1 MLNSGVVLGQK
12 RINDN
17 FVLLFCFPVCGRKRE
32 SELSWSSFTLQSMKK
47 GIFAFLLIFLSGI
60 VSVFAQVEN
69 PASWSFSR
77 KSLGNNEYELV
88 FKARIEPGWHIYSMY
103 TPEGGPMA
111 TTLTLENAGNGVSLL
126 GDAVEN
132 EPLKEFDEDFGVEV
146 WSFENEYVIT
156 QKVKVADT
164 VTAALNGSIEYR
176 VCSDGKCA
184 VFDED
189 FVIGISEPAARETVQ
204 SAATDKTAEDESLWL
219 FFWGAFVAGL
229 AAVVMPC
236 VFPMIPMTV
245 SFFMH
250 GDVNKA
256 RAKAKAVFFSLSII
270 AIYTALGLFVSVL
283 LGPDF
288 INWLSTNWLPNI
300 FFFVVFMIFAAS
312 FFGAFEIVLPSWIVN
327 KSDAQAD
334 KGGYA
339 GAFFMAFTL
348 VLVSFSCTAPIV
360 GTVLVE
366 AARGSVLRPIVGML
380 GFSIAVALPFGFFAF
395 FPSRLGNLP
404 KSGGW
409 LNSVKVVLGFIE
421 VALGFKFLMVA
432 DQTYHWGILDREVYI
447 AIWVTIFTLQGLYL
461 MGKIK
466 FAHDSDV
473 PYIGVPRLAF
483 IIATFTFVVYLIPG
497 MFGAPLKALA
507 GYFPP
512 QETIDF
518 DINRIVRDNVKQIP
532 AGGGMSAEATTGTG
546 ACESPK
552 YADFLHLPHG
562 LDGYF
567 DYEQALKCA
576 QAMNKPL
583 FIDFTGHGCVNCRE
597 MEQTVWSDP
606 RVLDILRNDYVVV
619 ALYVDDKTTLP
630 ENEWY
635 VSDYDGKKKKTLGK
649 KNADFQIKKFDS
661 NAQPNYILLDSR
673 GGNDD
678 NLQQHVLAPARG
690 HNLDRDAFVDFLKQ
704 GLEEYK
710 RR

>member
-1 MLNSGVVLGQK
+1 
-12 RINDN
+12 
-17 FVLLFCFPVCGRKRE
+17 
-32 SELSWSSFTLQSMKK
+32 MKK
-47 GIFAFLLIFLSGI
+47 GLFVFLLTFFVGLFSA
-60 VSVFAQVEN
+60 SAQLEN
-69 PASWSFSR
+69 PTTWSFSH
-77 KSLGNNEYELV
+77 KDLGNNEYELV
-88 FKARIEPGWHIYSMY
+88 FKATIQSGWHVYSIY
-103 TPEGGPMA
+103 TPSGGPMP
-111 TTLTLENAGNGVSLL
+111 TSLSFQKKGEGVELV
-126 GDAVEN
+126 GKAVEN
-132 EPLKEFDEDFGVEV
+132 EPKKEADDVFGVDV
-146 WSFENEYVIT
+146 WFFENEYVIT
-156 QKVKVADT
+156 QKIKVTDKTIKNIQGTIDYQACQEGQC
-164 VTAALNGSIEYR
+164 V
-176 VCSDGKCA
+176 
-184 VFDED
+184 VFDQE
-189 FVIGISEPAARETVQ
+189 FNIKLTGE
-204 SAATDKTAEDESLWL
+204 ATDKSAAVENVSNETEQVSAVEESTSEESLWL
-219 FFWGAFVAGL
+219 FFWGAFLAGL

-250 GDVNKA
+250 GDDNK
-256 RAKAKAVFFSLSII
+256 AKAKAKALFFAFSII
-270 AIYTALGLFVSVL
+270 AIYTAVGLVISML

-288 INWLSTNWLPNI
+288 VNWLSTHWIPNV
-300 FFFVVFMIFAAS
+300 FFFIIFMIFAAS

-334 KGGYA
+334 KGGYL

-366 AARGSVLRPIVGML
+366 AARGSVLRPIIGML

-395 FPSRLGNLP
+395 FPSKLGNLP

-421 VALGFKFLMVA
+421 IALGFKFLMVA
-432 DQTYHWGILDREVYI
+432 DQTYHWGILDREIYI
-447 AIWVTIFTLQGLYL
+447 AIWVAVFTLQGLYL

-466 FAHDSDV
+466 FAHDSELA
-473 PYIGVPRLAF
+473 YIGVPRLIF
-483 IIATFTFVVYLIPG
+483 IIATFTFVIYLIPG

-518 DINRIVRDNVKQIP
+518 DIRRIVRDEVKQQISVS
-532 AGGGMSAEATTGTG
+532 GGVAAAAQKSA

-552 YADFLHLPHG
+552 YADFLHLAHG
-562 LDGYF
+562 LEGYF

-576 QAMNKPL
+576 QEQNKPL

-597 MEQTVWSDP
+597 MEQSVWSDP
-606 RVLDILRNDYVVV
+606 RVLEILRNEYVIV
-619 ALYVDDKTTLP
+619 ALYVDDKTSLP
-630 ENEWY
+630 KEEQY
-635 VSDYDGKKKKTLGK
+635 VSEYDGKKKKTLGK
-649 KNADFQIKKFDS
+649 KNADFQIKKFAS

-678 NLQQHVLAPARG
+678 DLQQHVMAPARG
-690 HNLDRDAFVDFLKQ
+690 YNLDKDAFVEFLKQ

-710 RR
+710 KRANK

>member
-1 MLNSGVVLGQK
+1 
-12 RINDN
+12 
-17 FVLLFCFPVCGRKRE
+17 
-32 SELSWSSFTLQSMKK
+32 MKK
-47 GIFAFLLIFLSGI
+47 GLFTFLLTLI
-60 VSVFAQVEN
+60 VGVFSVFAQTEN
-69 PASWSFSR
+69 PTSWSFSQ
-77 KSLGNNEYELV
+77 KNLGNDEYELTL
-88 FKARIEPGWHIYSMY
+88 KATIQPGWHIYSMF
-103 TPEGGPMA
+103 TPDGGPMK
-111 TTLTLENAGNGVSLL
+111 TTLTLSEDSKGVELL
-126 GDAVEN
+126 GTAVEN
-132 EPLKEFDEDFGVEV
+132 EPKKAHDEVFGVEV
-146 WSFENEYVIT
+146 WSFEGEYIIKQT
-156 QKVKVADT
+156 VKVTDPSVSAVKGTLEFQVCQEGQCVMFDQDFNIKLKEGD
-164 VTAALNGSIEYR
+164 AAAEVNGASGE
-176 VCSDGKCA
+176 A
-184 VFDED
+184 
-189 FVIGISEPAARETVQ
+189 
-204 SAATDKTAEDESLWL
+204 AATATNDNGAQDESLWM
-219 FFWGAFVAGL
+219 FFWLAFVAGL

-250 GDVNKA
+250 GDASK
-256 RAKAKAVFFSLSII
+256 AKAKAKALFFALSII
-270 AIYTALGLFVSVL
+270 TIYTALGLIISMV

-288 INWLSTNWLPNI
+288 INWLSTNWVPNV
-300 FFFVVFMIFAAS
+300 FFFVIFMVFAAS

-327 KSDAQAD
+327 KSDKQAD
-334 KGGYA
+334 KGGYV

-366 AARGSVLRPIVGML
+366 AARGSVIRPIIGML
-380 GFSIAVALPFGFFAF
+380 GFSLAVALPFGFFAF
-395 FPSRLGNLP
+395 FPSKLGNLP

-432 DQTYHWGILDREVYI
+432 DQTYHWGLLDREVYI

-461 MGKIK
+461 MGKLK
-466 FAHDSDV
+466 FAHDSEV
-473 PYIGVPRLAF
+473 KFIGVPRLAF

-518 DINRIVRDNVKQIP
+518 DINRIVRESTKEIIKN
-532 AGGGMSAEATTGTG
+532 GGVQTSANTSANNEL
-546 ACESPK
+546 CESPK
-552 YADFLHLPHG
+552 YAEFLHLAHG

-576 QAMNKPL
+576 QAQNKPL

-597 MEQTVWSDP
+597 MEQTVWADP
-606 RVLDILRNDYVVV
+606 RVLDMLRNEYVVV

-635 VSDYDGKKKKTLGK
+635 VSEYDGKKKKTLGK

-661 NAQPNYILLDSR
+661 NAQPNYILLDSK
-673 GGNDD
+673 GGNDAD
-678 NLQQHVLAPARG
+678 LKQHVMAPARG
-690 HNLDRDAFVDFLKQ
+690 HNLDKDAFYEFLKK
-704 GLEEYK
+704 GVEEYK
-710 RR
+710 KRNNQ

>member
-1 MLNSGVVLGQK
+1 MK
-12 RINDN
+12 RGFI
-17 FVLLFCFPVCGRKRE
+17 
-32 SELSWSSFTLQSMKK
+32 
-47 GIFAFLLIFLSGI
+47 AFLLTCI
-60 VSVFAQVEN
+60 VGVFTVSAQVGN
-69 PASWSFSR
+69 PTKWSFSH
-77 KSLGNNEYELV
+77 KSLGNNEYELTL
-88 FKARIEPGWHIYSMY
+88 KAEIEPSWHIYSMY

-111 TTLTLENAGNGVSLL
+111 TVLHFEEAGKGLELL
-126 GDAVEN
+126 GKATENKPHKAKDAV
-132 EPLKEFDEDFGVEV
+132 FGVEV
-146 WSFENEYVIT
+146 WSFEKEYVIT

-164 VTAALNGSIEYR
+164 KALPVIKGTLEFQ
-176 VCSDGKCA
+176 VCREGQC
-184 VFDED
+184 VMFDEEFSIQVGD
-189 FVIGISEPAARETVQ
+189 KPAAAKANVQ
-204 SAATDKTAEDESLWL
+204 AASAKADNAQKDDSLWL
-219 FFWGAFVAGL
+219 FFWGAFAAGL

-250 GDVNKA
+250 GDSNK
-256 RAKAKAVFFSLSII
+256 AKAKAKALFFSFSII
-270 AIYTALGLFVSVL
+270 AIYTALGLIISML

-288 INWLSTNWLPNI
+288 INWLSTNWVPNV
-300 FFFVVFMIFAAS
+300 FFFVIFMIFAAS

-334 KGGYA
+334 KGGYI

-366 AARGSVLRPIVGML
+366 AARGSVLRPIIGML

-395 FPSRLGNLP
+395 FPSKLSNLP

-447 AIWVTIFTLQGLYL
+447 ALWVTIFTLQGLYL

-466 FAHDSDV
+466 FAHDSELTH
-473 PYIGVPRLAF
+473 IGVPRLAF
-483 IIATFTFVVYLIPG
+483 IILTFTFVVYLIPG

-518 DINRIVRDNVKQIP
+518 DINRIVRENVKQISVS
-532 AGGGMSAEATTGTG
+532 GGTTAAAARPE
-546 ACESPK
+546 ACEVPK
-552 YADFLHLPHG
+552 YADFLHLAHG

-576 QAMNKPL
+576 QAQDKPL

-597 MEQTVWSDP
+597 MEQTVWADP
-606 RVLDILRNDYVVV
+606 RVLKMLKEDYVVV

-630 ENEWY
+630 EEEWY
-635 VSDYDGKKKKTLGK
+635 VSEYDGKKKKTLAK
-649 KNADFQIKKFDS
+649 KNADFQIKKFAS

-673 GGNDD
+673 GGHDD

-690 HNLDRDAFVDFLKQ
+690 HNLDRDAFVAFLKQ
-704 GLEEYK
+704 GLDEYK
-710 RR
+710 KRGNK

>member
-1 MLNSGVVLGQK
+1 
-12 RINDN
+12 
-17 FVLLFCFPVCGRKRE
+17 
-32 SELSWSSFTLQSMKK
+32 MKK
-47 GIFAFLLIFLSGI
+47 GLFAFLVAFIAGIFS
-60 VSVFAQVEN
+60 VSAQVEN
-69 PASWSFSR
+69 PTKWSYSQ
-77 KSLGNNEYELV
+77 KSLGNQEYELI
-88 FKARIEPGWHIYSMY
+88 FKAAIEPGWHVYSMY

-111 TTLTLENAGNGVSLL
+111 TVLSFEENGKGVELL
-126 GDAVEN
+126 GKATEN
-132 EPLKEFDEDFGVEV
+132 EPKKERDEVFGVDV
-146 WSFENEYVIT
+146 LSFENEYVIT
-156 QKVKVADT
+156 QKIKVTNPALAA
-164 VTAALNGSIEYR
+164 VTGTIEYQACR
-176 VCSDGKCA
+176 EGQCVM
-184 VFDED
+184 FDES
-189 FVIGISEPAARETVQ
+189 FTVKLGEGAAKATVKAAPAAKEAQ
-204 SAATDKTAEDESLWL
+204 KDDSLWG
-219 FFWGAFVAGL
+219 FFWIAFVAGL
-229 AAVVMPC
+229 AAVIMPC

-250 GDVNKA
+250 GDANK
-256 RAKAKAVFFSLSII
+256 AKAKAKAIFFSLSII
-270 AIYTALGLFVSVL
+270 AIYTALGLIISML

-288 INWLSTNWLPNI
+288 INWLSTNWVPNL
-300 FFFVVFMIFAAS
+300 FFFVIFMIFAAS

-334 KGGYA
+334 KGGYI

-366 AARGSVLRPIVGML
+366 AARGSILRPIIGML

-395 FPSRLGNLP
+395 FPSKLSNLP

-432 DQTYHWGILDREVYI
+432 DQTYHWGLLDREIYI

-466 FAHDSDV
+466 FAHDSELTH
-473 PYIGVPRLAF
+473 IGVPRLAF

-507 GYFPP
+507 GYLPP

-518 DINRIVRDNVKQIP
+518 DINRIVRENVRQISVS
-532 AGGGMSAEATTGTG
+532 GVATTSNARPE
-546 ACESPK
+546 ACEAPK
-552 YADFLHLPHG
+552 YSDFLRLAHG
-562 LDGYF
+562 LNGYF

-576 QAMNKPL
+576 QAQNKPL

-597 MEQTVWSDP
+597 MEQSVWSDP
-606 RVLDILRNDYVVV
+606 RVLEMLKNDYVVV

-673 GGNDD
+673 GGNDT

-690 HNLDRDAFVDFLKQ
+690 HNLDKDAFVNFLKQ

-710 RR
+710 KRK

>member
-1 MLNSGVVLGQK
+1 M
-12 RINDN
+12 RINEIIFN
-17 FVLLFCFPVCGRKRE
+17 NNNSLEKF
-32 SELSWSSFTLQSMKK
+32 MKK
-47 GIFAFLLIFLSGI
+47 GLLAFLLTFIVGVFSLS
-60 VSVFAQVEN
+60 AQVEN
-69 PASWSFSR
+69 PTKWSFSQ

-88 FKARIEPGWHIYSMY
+88 FKAQIEPGWHIYSMY
-103 TPEGGPMA
+103 TPAGGPMA
-111 TTLTLENAGNGVSLL
+111 TTLSFEEAGKGMELS
-126 GDAVEN
+126 DKATEN
-132 EPLKEFDEDFGVEV
+132 EPKKEHDEIFGVDV
-146 WSFENEYVIT
+146 WSFDNEYILT
-156 QKVKVADT
+156 QKIKVTDPSVAVVKGT
-164 VTAALNGSIEYR
+164 LEFQ
-176 VCSDGKCA
+176 VCREGQC
-184 VFDED
+184 VMFDESFD
-189 FVIGISEPAARETVQ
+189 IKVGESVAVQETVEAVPTTESEGQ
-204 SAATDKTAEDESLWL
+204 EDDSLWL
-219 FFWGAFVAGL
+219 FFWGAFAAGL
-229 AAVVMPC
+229 AAVIMPC

-250 GDVNKA
+250 GDANK
-256 RAKAKAVFFSLSII
+256 AKAKAKAIFFSLSIV
-270 AIYTALGLFVSVL
+270 AIYTALGLIISVL

-288 INWLSTNWLPNI
+288 INWLSTNWVPNV
-300 FFFVVFMIFAAS
+300 FFFIIFMIFAAS

-334 KGGYA
+334 KGGYV

-366 AARGSVLRPIVGML
+366 AARGSVLRPIIGML

-395 FPSRLGNLP
+395 FPSKLSNLP

-409 LNSVKVVLGFIE
+409 LNAVKVVLGFIE

-432 DQTYHWGILDREVYI
+432 DQTYHWGLLDREVYI

-466 FAHDSDV
+466 FAHDSDL

-483 IIATFTFVVYLIPG
+483 IIITFSFVVYLIPG

-518 DINRIVRDNVKQIP
+518 DINRIVRDNVKQFSGS
-532 AGGGMSAEATTGTG
+532 GGAIQGTNSNSLSGECEA
-546 ACESPK
+546 PK
-552 YADFLHLPHG
+552 YADFLHLAHG

-576 QAMNKPL
+576 QAQNKPL
-583 FIDFTGHGCVNCRE
+583 FVDFTGHGCVNCRE
-597 MEQTVWSDP
+597 MEQTVWADP
-606 RVLDILRNDYVVV
+606 RVLEMLRKDFIVV

-635 VSDYDGKKKKTLGK
+635 VSEYDGKKKKTLGK

-678 NLQQHVLAPARG
+678 NLQQHVMVPARG
-690 HNLDRDAFVDFLKQ
+690 HNLNKDAFVAFLKQ
-704 GLEEYK
+704 GLDEYK
-710 RR
+710 KRGNK